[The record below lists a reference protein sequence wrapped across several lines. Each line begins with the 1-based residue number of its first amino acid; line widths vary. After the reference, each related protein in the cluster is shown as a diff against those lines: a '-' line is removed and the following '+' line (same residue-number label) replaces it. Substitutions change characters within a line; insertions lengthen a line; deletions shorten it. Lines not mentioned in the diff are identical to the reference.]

1 MLRLSAKRKTTRI
14 TLPVICYCSI
24 GISLDVCVDRI
35 PFPMRATFVLVPTI
49 PERQAPVCLQPDSF
63 CRSGWLNGCSESSPS
78 LKPATRSP
86 VATRFRS
93 QAIRMCS
100 HFRLFAK
107 HLCCQSRRTTNS
119 GCSSYRAVHCFK
131 PSARIAAVPTRF
143 KRQIE

>member
-1 MLRLSAKRKTTRI
+1 MLRLSAKRKTMRI
-14 TLPVICYCSI
+14 TLPVILTALLVFP
-24 GISLDVCVDRI
+24 LDVHIDSI
-35 PFPMRATFVLVPTI
+35 PFPTRLEPI
-49 PERQAPVCLQPDSF
+49 PEEQAPVCLQPDSF
-63 CRSGWLNGCSESSPS
+63 YRSGWLNGCSESSPS